1 MIYTYYS
8 LYIDPF
14 FAVLGVMYYYH
25 CLITIILYIIV
36 LGILNSEPKLNDL
49 MNKVATAIP
58 AKWEDVGY
66 ALGIEKGS
74 MDRIKCETI
83 RLSSTITS
91 YREVFNYWLSHKTH
105 CTWTVVLNA
114 LATEQVGAQQLARR
128 IRHEL
133 LQQIPNQ

>member
-1 MIYTYYS
+1 M
-8 LYIDPF
+8 
-14 FAVLGVMYYYH
+14 
-25 CLITIILYIIV
+25 LYIIV

-91 YREVFNYWLSHKTH
+91 YREVFNYWLSHTTH
-105 CTWTVVLNA
+105 RTWTVVLNA